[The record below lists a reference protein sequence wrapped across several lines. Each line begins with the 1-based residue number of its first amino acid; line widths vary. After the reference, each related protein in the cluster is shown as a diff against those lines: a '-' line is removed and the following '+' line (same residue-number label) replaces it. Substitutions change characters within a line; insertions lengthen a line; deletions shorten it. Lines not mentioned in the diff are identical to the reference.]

1 MVQISVIV
9 PVFNGAKTLRLCLES
24 LLSQDYPADAYEII
38 VVNNNSTDGSAAL
51 AAQFARV
58 RLLHERRQGSYAAR
72 NHAVARASGAILAFT
87 DADCVAGKQWLCN
100 ISREMSEA
108 TTEIVLGNCQPGS
121 QTVWLDLWADYEHF
135 KHEFVFGGN
144 ARELYFGYTSN
155 MSVRRA
161 SFERHGPFL
170 ERRRGSDTIFVRK
183 VVNAV
188 GCSSVVYRPDVR
200 VCHLELDSVAALYR
214 KLYIYGRS
222 SRLYGRV
229 ARCRSLSWSQRANIY
244 RRTVR
249 ELGYSRGRALDL
261 LVLLVA
267 GAVFWTLGTW
277 SAPLMPREQAA
288 ILRLLSARS
297 LH

>member
-9 PVFNGAKTLRLCLES
+9 PVFNGAKTLRLCLEG

-38 VVNNNSTDGSAAL
+38 VVDNNSTDGSAAI
-51 AAQFARV
+51 AAQFDRV

-72 NHAVARASGAILAFT
+72 NHAVAQASGAIFAFT
-87 DADCVAGKQWLCN
+87 DPDCVAGEQWLRS
-100 ISREMSEA
+100 IAREMSEA
-108 TTEIVLGNCQPGS
+108 GTEIVVGDRQPGS
-121 QTVWLDLWADYEHF
+121 QAVWLGLWADYERF
-135 KHEFVFGGN
+135 KEEFVFGGN
-144 ARELYFGYTSN
+144 ARELYFGHTNN
-155 MSVRRA
+155 MAVRRA

-183 VVNAV
+183 VVDAA

-200 VCHLELDSVAALYR
+200 VRHLELDSVAALYR

-229 ARCRSLSWSQRANIY
+229 AGSHSLSWSQRANIY

-249 ELGYSRGRALDL
+249 ELGYSSGRALAL
-261 LVLLVA
+261 LGLLVA
-267 GAVFWTLGTW
+267 GAAFWTIGTW
-277 SAPLMPREQAA
+277 SAGLYQQPG
-288 ILRLLSARS
+288 
-297 LH
+297 